1 MSTEERYCIIS
12 VKIIKDKIRM
22 DITDKGDSVKRDFKQ
37 KATPE
42 FYAAITGLKKTA
54 LAMMGLTP
62 ETEKEIS
69 KKVECYGV
77 TIYHAK
83 DNTIGC
89 SIHLK
94 FYTGEDDNPIIIN
107 TPKRMNPSDEY
118 SGDKCLS
125 EDGSQKL
132 DDLIYA
138 ALDYLKG
145 KRAQV
150 ALFDN
155 EGNVVEQTKEEPKS
169 KETAKQ
175 KSKNKKPTVPVRAEV
190 IDISKLEDVNKLE
203 SPLISAS

>member
-1 MSTEERYCIIS
+1 MSTEERYCINS
-12 VKIIKDKIRM
+12 VKLIKDKIRM
-22 DITDKGDSVKRDFKQ
+22 DFTDNGDSVKRDFKQ

-42 FYAAITGLKKTA
+42 FYTAITGLKKTA

-83 DNTIGC
+83 DDTIGC

-94 FYTGEDDNPIIIN
+94 FYT
-107 TPKRMNPSDEY
+107 DEY

-125 EDGSQKL
+125 EEGSKKL

-138 ALDYLKG
+138 TLDYLKG

-150 ALFDN
+150 ALFDA
-155 EGNVVEQTKEEPKS
+155 EGNVVEQTKEEPKP

-175 KSKNKKPTVPVRAEV
+175 KSKDKKPTVPVRAEV
-190 IDISKLEDVNKLE
+190 IDISSLTAETLPN
-203 SPLISAS
+203 

>member
-1 MSTEERYCIIS
+1 MSTEERYCINS
-12 VKIIKDKIRM
+12 VKLIKDKIRM
-22 DITDKGDSVKRDFKQ
+22 DFTDNGDSVKRDFKQ

-54 LAMMGLTP
+54 LAMMGLSA
-62 ETEKEIS
+62 EAEKEIS
-69 KKVECYGV
+69 SKVECYGV

-125 EDGSQKL
+125 EDGSKKL

-150 ALFDN
+150 ALFDA

>member
-1 MSTEERYCIIS
+1 MSTEERYCINS

-22 DITDKGDSVKRDFKQ
+22 DFTDNGDSVKRDFKQ

-54 LAMMGLTP
+54 LAMMGLS
-62 ETEKEIS
+62 EQTEKEIS
-69 KKVECYGV
+69 SKVECYGV

-83 DNTIGC
+83 DDTIGC

-125 EDGSQKL
+125 EDGSKKL

-150 ALFDN
+150 ALFDA
-155 EGNVVEQTKEEPKS
+155 EGNVVEQTKEEPKP

-175 KSKNKKPTVPVRAEV
+175 KSKDKKPTVPVRAEV

>member
-1 MSTEERYCIIS
+1 MSTEERYCINS

-22 DITDKGDSVKRDFKQ
+22 DFTDNGDSVKRDFKQ

-83 DNTIGC
+83 DDTIGC

-125 EDGSQKL
+125 EEGSQKL

-150 ALFDN
+150 ALFDA
-155 EGNVVEQTKEEPKS
+155 EGNVVEQTKEEPKP